1 MMAGVS
7 ADLKKKILSDYYANM
22 YEDEDADQEFFDS
35 IRNTNRDDEEGEG
48 EEGDGERK
56 SANRTYYDFQPS
68 PFWFDVIIRESN
80 RNDEGYC

>member
-35 IRNTNRDDEEGEG
+35 IRNTNHDEEEEGEEGEG
-48 EEGDGERK
+48 EEGRRFDNSK
-56 SANRTYYDFQPS
+56 YYS
-68 PFWFDVIIRESN
+68 YWI
-80 RNDEGYC
+80 